1 MDLKYLQTFQAVVQ
15 EGGFSKA
22 ALSLNYTQSTITF
35 QMGQLEQELGVR
47 LFDKIGRRMVLS
59 QAGEQLVPYAA
70 DVLAAVDKM
79 QEFSADLSNCRGD
92 LHVGTAETMLCYK
105 LTPILGEFHRRAPQA
120 RLFLQSLNCY
130 RIRDQL
136 LNGSLDLGLFYE
148 NVGGFGSQLSRV
160 KLGEY
165 DMVLL
170 ASPETA
176 AEFADFITPDRQLP
190 LPLVVGEPD
199 CIFRQ
204 TIEEYL
210 RQKSLL
216 LGHNIELW
224 SIPTIKK
231 LVASGVGVSF
241 LPRFAVAAELAAGQL
256 VELPVSTEL
265 AAKRVRAV
273 CAQHKNK
280 WQSPLM
286 KLFQGLCQ
294 EYLLEDNLIDGE
306 AAVGADDLAGDETGR
321 V

>member
-1 MDLKYLQTFQAVVQ
+1 MDLKYLQTFQTVVQ

-22 ALSLNYTQSTITF
+22 ALRLNYTQSTITF
-35 QMGQLEQELGVR
+35 QMGQLERELGVP

-70 DVLAAVDKM
+70 EVLAAVDKM
-79 QEFSADLSNCRGD
+79 QELSADLSNCRGD
-92 LHVGTAETMLCYK
+92 LHVGTAETLLCYK

-136 LNGSLDLGLFYE
+136 LKGSLDLGLFYE
-148 NVGGFGSQLSRV
+148 DIGGFGSSLRTVPLGNYPLVLVAAPEV
-160 KLGEY
+160 KS
-165 DMVLL
+165 D
-170 ASPETA
+170 
-176 AEFADFITPDRQLP
+176 FADFSTPDQTLP
-190 LPLVVGEPD
+190 VPFIIDEPD
-199 CIFRQ
+199 CVFRQ
-204 TIEEYL
+204 IFEEYL
-210 RQKSLL
+210 QRKEIRID
-216 LGHNIELW
+216 HTIELW
-224 SIPTIKK
+224 SIPTIKN
-231 LVASGVGVSF
+231 LVAGGLGISF

-256 VELPVSTEL
+256 VELPVATEL
-265 AAKRVRAV
+265 AAQRVRAV
-273 CAQHKNK
+273 CAQHKKK

-286 KLFQGLCQ
+286 KLFQELCQ